1 MNKTNAPKYGF
12 LRAIFAQPYLLL
24 VFAPLL
30 WGGNLV
36 AGKLAVNQVD
46 PDLLLLGRWFGA
58 SLILIIIASKQ
69 LKKDWQITKPRLP
82 ILIIYGVLGFAA
94 FNLLMYNSA
103 YFTSGINMSIEQAS
117 IPVLVLLGN
126 FIIFKVRAKPLQ
138 IIGLIL
144 TIIGV
149 MFVASAGE
157 LKKLLLLSIN
167 IGDGMVLLA
176 CLLYAAYSLTLK
188 YRPNIHWF
196 SFMLITSLSA
206 LAASF
211 LYYMLFAGGLINIIE
226 EIPKT
231 TFLGWGTIIYV
242 MIFPSILAQIFYA
255 RGVELIGP
263 NRASIF
269 INLLPVFGTI
279 LSIIILQEKFETYHL
294 IASILVISGIILAE
308 YSALSKTK

>member
-1 MNKTNAPKYGF
+1 MNKLNTGKSAKFSANFG
-12 LRAIFAQPYLLL
+12 QPYLLL
-24 VFAPLL
+24 ILAPLL

-36 AGKLAVNQVD
+36 AGKLAVGQVD
-46 PDLLLLGRWFGA
+46 PNLLLLGRWFGA
-58 SLILIIIASKQ
+58 ALILIIIANKH
-69 LKKDWQITKPRLP
+69 LKKDWQKVKPRLA
-82 ILIIYGVLGFAA
+82 ILVLYGVLGFAA

-103 YFTSGINMSIEQAS
+103 HFTSGLNMSIEQAA

-138 IIGLIL
+138 IFGLVL

-149 MFVASAGE
+149 IWVATAGE
-157 LKKLLLLSIN
+157 PTKILSLEMN
-167 IGDGMVLLA
+167 IGDAMVLFA

-188 YRPNIHWF
+188 YKPEIHWL

-206 LAASF
+206 LFASF
-211 LYYMLFAGGLINIIE
+211 IYYILFGGGFENIIV

-231 TFLGWGTIIYV
+231 TPLGFGTIIYV
-242 MIFPSILAQIFYA
+242 MIFPSIFAQIFYA

-279 LSIIILQEKFETYHL
+279 LSIIILGEKFEIYHL
-294 IASILVISGIILAE
+294 VASILVILGIVLAE
-308 YSALSKTK
+308 YSVRKKSG